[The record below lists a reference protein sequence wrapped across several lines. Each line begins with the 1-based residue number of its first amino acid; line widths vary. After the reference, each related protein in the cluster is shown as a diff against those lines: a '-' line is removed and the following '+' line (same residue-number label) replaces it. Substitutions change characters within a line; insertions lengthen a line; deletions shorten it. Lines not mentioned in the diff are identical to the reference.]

1 MILHDPDAEP
11 PVRVVPSEVSA
22 LAFALDE
29 FFDVLDVL
37 YLERD
42 GAAPSVPRNDCLR
55 GFTGFDRI
63 AYSAAYFASTP
74 PREECCLH

>member
-1 MILHDPDAEP
+1 MILQDIEAESS
-11 PVRVVPSEVSA
+11 VRVGPSDVSA

-42 GAAPSVPRNDCLR
+42 GITTVAPRNDCPS
-55 GFTGFDRI
+55 GFNGFDGT
-63 AYSAAYFASTP
+63 SGNTD
-74 PREECCLH
+74 ENVKN